1 MNIPVSLKKGEMD
14 MATCSIFDDITIN
27 DPDFVDFYIEG
38 MEAYEN
44 APYKPRTEDQK
55 SGCITDPEEIRRIC
69 ELCLGRKID

>member
-1 MNIPVSLKKGEMD
+1 MPVSLKKGGVD

-38 MEAYEN
+38 MEAYEK

-55 SGCITDPEEIRRIC
+55 SACITDPEEIRRIA
-69 ELCLGRKID
+69 EKFLGEKID